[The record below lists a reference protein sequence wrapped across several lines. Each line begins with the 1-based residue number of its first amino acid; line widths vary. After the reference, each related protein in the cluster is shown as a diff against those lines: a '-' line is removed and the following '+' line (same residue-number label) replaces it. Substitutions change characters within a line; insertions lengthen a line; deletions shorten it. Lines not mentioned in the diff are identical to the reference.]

1 MCQAKP
7 HSYFP
12 SCPLLYCGESPHL
25 RRGPDRVR
33 RRLTAFPHRMSEPA
47 AKPDPERRR
56 NAALRELIDE
66 LLFRV
71 RDANQHLDFWTP
83 EERAKA
89 EQELSTIMSRVRGAA
104 LHKSTSPS

>member
-1 MCQAKP
+1 
-7 HSYFP
+7 
-12 SCPLLYCGESPHL
+12 
-25 RRGPDRVR
+25 
-33 RRLTAFPHRMSEPA
+33 MSNPA
-47 AKPDPERRR
+47 VQPELERRR

-89 EQELSTIMSRVRGAA
+89 EEELSTIMSRVRGAA
-104 LHKSTSPS
+104 LQKSK

>member
-1 MCQAKP
+1 
-7 HSYFP
+7 
-12 SCPLLYCGESPHL
+12 
-25 RRGPDRVR
+25 
-33 RRLTAFPHRMSEPA
+33 MSEPA
-47 AKPDPERRR
+47 IKPDLDRRR

-89 EQELSTIMSRVRGAA
+89 EEELTVIMSRVRGAA
-104 LHKSTSPS
+104 LHKST

>member
-1 MCQAKP
+1 MA
-7 HSYFP
+7 
-12 SCPLLYCGESPHL
+12 
-25 RRGPDRVR
+25 D
-33 RRLTAFPHRMSEPA
+33 PA
-47 AKPDPERRR
+47 VTPEQERRR

-71 RDANQHLDFWTP
+71 RDANQHIEFWTP

-104 LHKSTSPS
+104 MQKPT

>member
-1 MCQAKP
+1 M
-7 HSYFP
+7 
-12 SCPLLYCGESPHL
+12 
-25 RRGPDRVR
+25 DRIPI
-33 RRLTAFPHRMSEPA
+33 LRMSEPA
-47 AKPDPERRR
+47 AKPDIERRR

-83 EERAKA
+83 EERAQA

-104 LHKSTSPS
+104 LNKQ

>member
-1 MCQAKP
+1 
-7 HSYFP
+7 
-12 SCPLLYCGESPHL
+12 
-25 RRGPDRVR
+25 
-33 RRLTAFPHRMSEPA
+33 MSQPA
-47 AKPDPERRR
+47 TKPDPERRR

-71 RDANQHLDFWTP
+71 RDANQHMDFWTP

-104 LHKSTSPS
+104 LHKTT

>member
-1 MCQAKP
+1 MSHARQRTTDLP
-7 HSYFP
+7 TP
-12 SCPLLYCGESPHL
+12 
-25 RRGPDRVR
+25 
-33 RRLTAFPHRMSEPA
+33 RMNQPAA
-47 AKPDPERRR
+47 AKPAPERRR

-71 RDANQHLDFWTP
+71 RDANQHMEFWTP

-104 LHKSTSPS
+104 LHKTT

>member
-1 MCQAKP
+1 M
-7 HSYFP
+7 S
-12 SCPLLYCGESPHL
+12 G
-25 RRGPDRVR
+25 
-33 RRLTAFPHRMSEPA
+33 MSEPA
-47 AKPDPERRR
+47 LKPDVDRRR

-89 EQELSTIMSRVRGAA
+89 EEELSTIMSRVRGAA
-104 LHKSTSPS
+104 LQKSK

>member
-1 MCQAKP
+1 MSQA
-7 HSYFP
+7 
-12 SCPLLYCGESPHL
+12 
-25 RRGPDRVR
+25 
-33 RRLTAFPHRMSEPA
+33 A
-47 AKPDPERRR
+47 AKPDLERRR

-71 RDANQHLDFWTP
+71 RDANQHMDFWTP

-104 LHKSTSPS
+104 LHKTT